1 MERGHLNWLGGP
13 MEKKLID
20 VDASMKFNGT
30 SVLEDIKFKIHENEF
45 LVLVGPSGCGKTT
58 MANLLAG
65 LLKPTSGH
73 ITIKGE
79 KINPKVH
86 NISIVFQEPSCI
98 PWRTLWDDI
107 IMGLEIKGADQETT
121 EKRAKEVI
129 KLVGLDGFEE
139 YFPKQI
145 SGGMKQ
151 RVAIARAY
159 ATNPDFL
166 LMDEPFG
173 HLDAQT
179 RYLMQIEIMR
189 IWEKE
194 KKTVAYITNNIE
206 EAVYLATRIIVLSK
220 LPAKIKAEYKIDLP
234 RPRDLTGPEFLKL
247 RGEIT
252 EQCEVV
258 ED

>member
-1 MERGHLNWLGGP
+1 MERDSFNLGEG
-13 MEKKLID
+13 MKKELVD
-20 VDASMKFNGT
+20 VAASKSFN
-30 SVLEDIKFKIHENEF
+30 SMNVLEDIKFKLHENEF
-45 LVLVGPSGCGKTT
+45 LVIVGPSGCGKTT

-73 ITIKGE
+73 ITMNGE
-79 KINPKVH
+79 EVDPKVH

-107 IMGLEIKGADQETT
+107 TMGLEIKGADKKTI
-121 EKRAKEVI
+121 EKRGKEVI
-129 KLVGLDGFEE
+129 KLVGLDGFEG

-159 ATNPDFL
+159 ATDPDFL
-166 LMDEPFG
+166 IMDEPFG

-194 KKTVAYITNNIE
+194 KKTVVFITNNIE
-206 EAVYLATRIIVLSK
+206 EAAYLATRIIVFSK
-220 LPAKIKAEYKIDLP
+220 LPARIKGEYEINLP
-234 RPRDLTGPEFLKL
+234 RPRDLTSPEFLKA
-247 RGEIT
+247 RAEIT

-258 ED
+258 G

>member
-1 MERGHLNWLGGP
+1 MEY
-13 MEKKLID
+13 ELID
-20 VDASMKFNGT
+20 VDISMKFKDT
-30 SVLEDIKFKIHENEF
+30 SVLEDIKFKVHKNEF

-58 MANLLAG
+58 LARLLGG
-65 LLKPTSGH
+65 LVKPTSGH
-73 ITIKGE
+73 VIIAGE
-79 KINPKVH
+79 EVNPKIQ
-86 NISIVFQEPSCI
+86 NISFVFQEPSCI

-107 IMGLEIKGADQETT
+107 YMGLEIKGIDPQTAETRT
-121 EKRAKEVI
+121 KEVI

-139 YFPKQI
+139 YFPKQL

-194 KKTVAYITNNIE
+194 KRTIGYITNNIE

-220 LPAKIKAEYKIDLP
+220 LPAKIKSKYKIDLP
-234 RPRDLTGPEFLKL
+234 RPRQLTDYEFLKL
-247 RGEIT
+247 RAEIT
-252 EQCEVV
+252 GQCEVI
-258 ED
+258 E

>member
-1 MERGHLNWLGGP
+1 
-13 MEKKLID
+13 MEKELID
-20 VDASMKFNGT
+20 VDLSMKFDGL
-30 SVLEDIKFKIHENEF
+30 SVLENIRFKVHENEF
-45 LVLVGPSGCGKTT
+45 LVIVGPSGCGKTT
-58 MANLLAG
+58 MARLLAG
-65 LLKPTSGH
+65 LQKPTSGH
-73 ITIKGE
+73 VTMQGE
-79 KINPKVH
+79 DVNPKTH

-107 IMGLEIKGADQETT
+107 TMGLIIKGVDHQVI
-121 EKRAKEVI
+121 EKRGKEVI

-139 YFPKQI
+139 YFPRQI

-159 ATNPDFL
+159 ATNPDLL

-194 KKTVAYITNNIE
+194 KKTVVFITNNIE
-206 EAVYLATRIIVLSK
+206 EALYLATRVIVFSK
-220 LPAKIKAEYKIDLP
+220 MPARIKAECRIDLP
-234 RPRDLTGPEFLKL
+234 RPRELTSLEFLNI
-247 RGEIT
+247 RT
-252 EQCEVV
+252 EVTKQCEVV
-258 ED
+258 D